1 MAKNEGSREDPKEN
15 RMLETSCE
23 LMLRLRR
30 DIVAIRLLSEQS
42 VTSRSSRLRVKHLGR
57 YV

>member
-1 MAKNEGSREDPKEN
+1 MAKKEGSREDPEEN

-42 VTSRSSRLRVKHLGR
+42 VTSRSSRLRVKHSG
-57 YV
+57 